1 MATGGSDPF
10 RDGVRA
16 VTGILGALK
25 DAIEEQFDD
34 LRAQGD
40 LAPDKAREAARST
53 MRKAQE
59 TVDEM
64 RDRLDFVTRREF
76 DALRIQV
83 EELTRRL
90 DAHQGS
96 PQHAAGGASQ
106 PAEAPDG
113 PTSPPPDATDHSDGP
128 EPSTDDGRH
137 DFHVEGE

>member
-1 MATGGSDPF
+1 MATGRSDPF

-64 RDRLDFVTRREF
+64 RDRLDFVPRREF
-76 DALRIQV
+76 DALKAEV
-83 EELTRRL
+83 EALTRRL
-90 DAHQGS
+90 DAHQGA
-96 PQHAAGGASQ
+96 PGHAAADSVADQAASDTAEPPVSDATVEPR
-106 PAEAPDG
+106 PAEK
-113 PTSPPPDATDHSDGP
+113 PT
-128 EPSTDDGRH
+128 EDDPH
-137 DFHVEGE
+137 DFHIEGE